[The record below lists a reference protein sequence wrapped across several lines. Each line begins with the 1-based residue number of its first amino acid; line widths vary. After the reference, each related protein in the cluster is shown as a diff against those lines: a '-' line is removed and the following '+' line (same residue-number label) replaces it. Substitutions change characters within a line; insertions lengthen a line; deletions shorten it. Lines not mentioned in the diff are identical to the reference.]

1 MSAGDALRAGGVV
14 FGAAVL
20 QAVLFSTLLVGG
32 GAPNLL
38 LVVIVCL
45 GLLRGSVAGAA
56 LGFAGGLVVDLL
68 TLDTLGIP
76 SLVLTLAGFW
86 AGRKSWRKPSG

>member
-1 MSAGDALRAGGVV
+1 MTAGDALRAGGVV
-14 FGAAVL
+14 FAAAVL

-45 GLLRGSVAGAA
+45 GLLRPGRRRLCPRGTAEVQPRCAAAPLSGATR
-56 LGFAGGLVVDLL
+56 VS
-68 TLDTLGIP
+68 TLRAASTQ
-76 SLVLTLAGFW
+76 V
-86 AGRKSWRKPSG
+86 